1 MTDRNSADKGTDDAR
16 GTGGV
21 PAETGQPSKGAARR
35 GGASGADR
43 DAEPGAAQRPANTPG
58 EPRGDV
64 AEVRKSESDTRSAA
78 AGAGGATESVSSAQ
92 VSENASAEPGGAA
105 GSAEKSD
112 TAASAPISKDAAV
125 QAGGAAGVAGEQE
138 TVTSRLS
145 EGRSAQ
151 AGGAGAG
158 GRTESVSS
166 AQVSESTSAQAGGI
180 AGAGGKTESVS
191 SAQISEDGLA
201 TAGAAGATG
210 KPDTVASAQAPEGA
224 GATGNADPEAVRH
237 SAAEGS
243 PKETPIYESVRRAAE
258 RAEQVQADAATAAER
273 GAAGIPGP
281 VSRPGRTLLEML
293 RDKPIL
299 AAIPASTLAFILW
312 RAFHRR

>member
-1 MTDRNSADKGTDDAR
+1 MTDRNSADKGTDDVR

-21 PAETGQPSKGAARR
+21 PAETGQPSEGAAAR

-43 DAEPGAAQRPANTPG
+43 DAEQGAAQRPANTPG

-64 AEVRKSESDTRSAA
+64 AEVRKAESDTRSAA
-78 AGAGGATESVSSAQ
+78 AGAGGETESVSSAQ
-92 VSENASAEPGGAA
+92 ASENASAEAGGAA
-105 GSAEKSD
+105 GSAEKSE
-112 TAASAPISKDAAV
+112 TAASARISKDAAV
-125 QAGGAAGVAGEQE
+125 QADGAADVAGEPQ

-151 AGGAGAG
+151 DGGAGAG

-166 AQVSESTSAQAGGI
+166 AQVSEGAPAQ
-180 AGAGGKTESVS
+180 
-191 SAQISEDGLA
+191 
-201 TAGAAGATG
+201 
-210 KPDTVASAQAPEGA
+210 
-224 GATGNADPEAVRH
+224 
-237 SAAEGS
+237 GS

>member
-1 MTDRNSADKGTDDAR
+1 MTDRNSADKGTDDVR
-16 GTGGV
+16 GAGGV
-21 PAETGQPSKGAARR
+21 PAETGQSSKGAAVR

-43 DAEPGAAQRPANTPG
+43 DAEPGAAQRPANTSG
-58 EPRGDV
+58 ESRGDV
-64 AEVRKSESDTRSAA
+64 AEVRKAESDTRSAA
-78 AGAGGATESVSSAQ
+78 AGAGGETESVSSAQ
-92 VSENASAEPGGAA
+92 VSEGA
-105 GSAEKSD
+105 
-112 TAASAPISKDAAV
+112 
-125 QAGGAAGVAGEQE
+125 
-138 TVTSRLS
+138 
-145 EGRSAQ
+145 SAQ
-151 AGGAGAG
+151 AGG
-158 GRTESVSS
+158 S
-166 AQVSESTSAQAGGI
+166 

-191 SAQISEDGLA
+191 SAKISEDVPA
-201 TAGAAGATG
+201 TAGAAG
-210 KPDTVASAQAPEGA
+210 KPETVASAQGPEGA
-224 GATGNADPEAVRH
+224 GTRGNADPEAARH

>member
-1 MTDRNSADKGTDDAR
+1 MTDRNSADKGTDDVR
-16 GTGGV
+16 GAGGV
-21 PAETGQPSKGAARR
+21 PAETGQPSKGAAVR
-35 GGASGADR
+35 GGVSGADR
-43 DAEPGAAQRPANTPG
+43 DAEPGAAQRPANTSG
-58 EPRGDV
+58 ESRGDV
-64 AEVRKSESDTRSAA
+64 AEVRKAESDTRSAA
-78 AGAGGATESVSSAQ
+78 AAAGGETESVSSAQ
-92 VSENASAEPGGAA
+92 VSEGA
-105 GSAEKSD
+105 
-112 TAASAPISKDAAV
+112 
-125 QAGGAAGVAGEQE
+125 
-138 TVTSRLS
+138 
-145 EGRSAQ
+145 SAQ
-151 AGGAGAG
+151 AGG
-158 GRTESVSS
+158 T
-166 AQVSESTSAQAGGI
+166 

-191 SAQISEDGLA
+191 SAQISEDVPA

-210 KPDTVASAQAPEGA
+210 KPETVASTQAPEGA
-224 GATGNADPEAVRH
+224 GTTENADPEAVRH

>member
-1 MTDRNSADKGTDDAR
+1 MTDRNSADKGTDDVR
-16 GTGGV
+16 GAGGV
-21 PAETGQPSKGAARR
+21 PAETGQPSEGASVR

-43 DAEPGAAQRPANTPG
+43 DAEPGAGQRPANTSG
-58 EPRGDV
+58 ESRGDV
-64 AEVRKSESDTRSAA
+64 AEVRKAESGTRSAA
-78 AGAGGATESVSSAQ
+78 AGAGGETESMSSAQ
-92 VSENASAEPGGAA
+92 VSENASAEAGGAA
-105 GSAEKSD
+105 GSAEKSE
-112 TAASAPISKDAAV
+112 TAASARISKDASA
-125 QAGGAAGVAGEQE
+125 QAGGAADVAGEPE
-138 TVTSRLS
+138 TVTSRSS
-145 EGRSAQ
+145 EGRSAE

-166 AQVSESTSAQAGGI
+166 AQVSEDVPAAAGPI
-180 AGAGGKTESVS
+180 
-191 SAQISEDGLA
+191 
-201 TAGAAGATG
+201 GAAG
-210 KPDTVASAQAPEGA
+210 KP
-224 GATGNADPEAVRH
+224 
-237 SAAEGS
+237 
-243 PKETPIYESVRRAAE
+243 ETPIYESVRRAAE

>member
-1 MTDRNSADKGTDDAR
+1 MTDRNSADKGTDGVR

-21 PAETGQPSKGAARR
+21 PAETGQPSEDAAAR
-35 GGASGADR
+35 GGASGTDR
-43 DAEPGAAQRPANTPG
+43 DAEPGAAQRPANTSG

-64 AEVRKSESDTRSAA
+64 AEVRKAESDTRSAA
-78 AGAGGATESVSSAQ
+78 AGAGGETESVSSAQ
-92 VSENASAEPGGAA
+92 VSENASAEVGGAA
-105 GSAEKSD
+105 GSAEKS
-112 TAASAPISKDAAV
+112 
-125 QAGGAAGVAGEQE
+125 E
-138 TVTSRLS
+138 
-145 EGRSAQ
+145 
-151 AGGAGAG
+151 
-158 GRTESVSS
+158 
-166 AQVSESTSAQAGGI
+166 
-180 AGAGGKTESVS
+180 
-191 SAQISEDGLA
+191 
-201 TAGAAGATG
+201 
-210 KPDTVASAQAPEGA
+210 TVASAHAPEGA